1 MNSIRL
7 KSVGWILLGATVVVY
22 LGFIAWLL
30 NDHAAL
36 ERVHPWL
43 LYVSAAL
50 VLILALSIRHLSLV
64 AKVNLAPPSKWL
76 GASETHI

>member
-50 VLILALSIRHLSLV
+50 V
-64 AKVNLAPPSKWL
+64 
-76 GASETHI
+76 